1 MSLADND
8 HTDPSQRTREEENS
22 DPEEDLME
30 VETEWEVEAMDLDGG
45 GEEPTDPESQSDGK
59 AQQTGIRVTPEAR
72 GREASLAGS

>member
-1 MSLADND
+1 
-8 HTDPSQRTREEENS
+8 
-22 DPEEDLME
+22 ME